1 MIRIKNV
8 AIIAV
13 FFFSILY
20 CPAVST
26 AVVKVG
32 GSAGSRESGESSRNT
47 TGNTITRITSSV
59 KTLNSSTLVLEDNRS
74 FSLTGVDVIN
84 KKNSKRTDGKTV
96 VEMLFVNNV
105 LKQVVIH

>member
-1 MIRIKNV
+1 MIRIKNL

-32 GSAGSRESGESSRNT
+32 GSGERSGNTTVNT
-47 TGNTITRITSSV
+47 TGNTITRITSFV
-59 KTLNSSTLVLEDNRS
+59 KTLNGSTLVIEDNRS